1 MQYSIMLNKTDIY
14 NLREY
19 LKDLIFLYKKRLEA
33 LEYEFNNSKYHEPE
47 VDCEEIEHLKAE
59 IPNLEKLF
67 DKIFNQNNIKRS

>member
-33 LEYEFNNSKYHEPE
+33 LEYKFNNSKYHEPE

-67 DKIFNQNNIKRS
+67 DKIFYQNNIKRR